1 MLTKFVEWMELG
13 LIGFVGG
20 IKVSIK
26 TAADFLVNRL
36 PAALDWENLMIKK
49 FPCACGRTTSYQGK
63 SAEKYVNSS
72 PMKKTPKGSKKR

>member
-1 MLTKFVEWMELG
+1 M
-13 LIGFVGG
+13 
-20 IKVSIK
+20 
-26 TAADFLVNRL
+26 
-36 PAALDWENLMIKK
+36 DWENLMIKK